1 MSSPNS
7 KASAIVLLSG
17 GMDSCVS
24 TAEAIARHGDRVALL
39 HAGYG
44 QRTQSRERR
53 AFTEIA
59 DFYAVPAERRLVVQ
73 LDHFRAIGGSALTDQ
88 NIAVPENQLHS
99 PAAPN
104 AGEIPVTYVPFR
116 NAHFL
121 SVAVSWAEA
130 MGANSIYIG
139 AVAEDSSGYPDCRPE
154 YYRAF
159 QNVIREGTRPETKI
173 DIVTPVIEL
182 KKHQIIRRGV
192 ELGAPLHL
200 TWSCYQSDDVAWAY
214 AIAVCCASRLLRRR
228 EWPTRSRIAERPP
241 FAEVIGAELAALNAR
256 FRERVV

>member
-24 TAEAIARHGDRVALL
+24 AAEAIARHGDRVALL

-88 NIAVPENQLHS
+88 NIAVPENQLHA
-99 PAAPN
+99 PAATN
-104 AGEIPVTYVPFR
+104 ANASASEIPVTYVPFR

-130 MGANSIYIG
+130 IGANSIYIG

-182 KKHQIIRRGV
+182 KKNQIIRRGV

-200 TWSCYQSDDVAWAY
+200 TWSCYQSDDVACG
-214 AIAVCCASRLLRRR
+214 VCDSCLLRLKAFKEAGIPDPIPYRR
-228 EWPTRSRIAERPP
+228 S
-241 FAEVIGAELAALNAR
+241 AAVR
-256 FRERVV
+256 